1 MTGASA
7 VTKRC
12 RNETMQKEKERMR
25 CLVAALAALATIV
38 LPVWAQRIEVQKPD
52 PARIVRVETALNHL
66 TVIEVR
72 EPVTTVAAGSPAFK
86 IEWRENKVFIQPTE
100 ADVATNLFI
109 WTASGRLSYELE
121 PAGPVDKMDFAIDQ
135 PPPSLAPTV
144 ATAAK
149 PHPSAATDAVPPMV
163 LLGGR
168 PIRTDGLFAPK
179 NRVVVFLKD
188 TFQNKDN
195 ELFIRYAVVNNT
207 REAYTLTTPEVYL
220 MNVEGSRLPL
230 DQWSNWQIAGS
241 AASRIE
247 RAGETPVKVVGGNLR
262 TVRVDPG
269 QETVGVVGVKLPVR
283 MNGPTVLRLV
293 FPQGRKGRPTAILVL

>member
-1 MTGASA
+1 
-7 VTKRC
+7 
-12 RNETMQKEKERMR
+12 MR
-25 CLVAALAALATIV
+25 SLITTVAAVATLV
-38 LPVWAQRIEVQKPD
+38 LPAWAQRIEVQKPD
-52 PARIVRVETALNHL
+52 PLRIVRVETSLNHL

-135 PPPSLAPTV
+135 PTPPPAPSGT
-144 ATAAK
+144 TAAK
-149 PHPSAATDAVPPMV
+149 PHSPAVTDAVPPKV

-168 PIRTDGLFAPK
+168 PIRTDGLYAPR

-188 TFQNKDN
+188 TFQNADN

-207 REAYTLTTPEVYL
+207 REAYTLTTPEVYS

-230 DQWSNWQIAGS
+230 NQWSNWQIAG
-241 AASRIE
+241 AASSRIE
-247 RAGETPVKVVGGNLR
+247 RAGEAPVNVVGGNLR
-262 TVRVDPG
+262 AVRVDPG

-283 MNGPTVLRLV
+283 KNGSTVLRLV
-293 FPQGRKGRPTAILVL
+293 FPQGGKDRPTAILVL

>member
-1 MTGASA
+1 MKSLIT
-7 VTKRC
+7 
-12 RNETMQKEKERMR
+12 
-25 CLVAALAALATIV
+25 ALAAVATLV
-38 LPVWAQRIEVQKPD
+38 LPAWAQRIEVQKPD

-66 TVIEVR
+66 TVIEVQ
-72 EPVTTVAAGSPAFK
+72 EPVTTVAAGSSAFK

-135 PPPSLAPTV
+135 PAPPPAATV
-144 ATAAK
+144 APAAK
-149 PHPSAATDAVPPMV
+149 PHSPAATDAVPPKV

-168 PIRTDGLFAPK
+168 PIRTDGLFAPR
-179 NRVVVFLKD
+179 NRVVVLLKD

-207 REAYTLTTPEVYL
+207 VEAYSLTTPEVYS

-230 DQWSNWQIAGS
+230 DQWSNWQIAGT

-262 TVRVDPG
+262 AVRVDPG
-269 QETVGVVGVKLPVR
+269 QETVGVVGVKLPVT
-283 MNGPTVLRLV
+283 MKAPTVLRLI
-293 FPQGRKGRPTAILVL
+293 FPQGRKDRPTAILVL